1 LPIQN
6 FAGLIQRNPAERP
19 WQADE
24 FRQGLAQLRVD
35 DDHAACHPPREPMN
49 TEATNA
55 IVELLFL
62 AVYLDDRLS
71 VPEDEVLEKA
81 LTTLGWQA
89 GSSAGV
95 DVAAAYRLASEAA
108 ACELKAEQF
117 LRERTALLKAAGHSS
132 IAFEWLGR
140 VLAADGL
147 EATEQRFLNR
157 IQGLLFD

>member
-1 LPIQN
+1 MTGDGLPIQN
-6 FAGLIQRNPAERP
+6 FAGLIQ
-19 WQADE
+19 
-24 FRQGLAQLRVD
+24 AQLRVD
-35 DDHAACHPPREPMN
+35 DERAACQDRCEPMN
-49 TEATNA
+49 KESTRAL
-55 IVELLFL
+55 VELLFL

-81 LTTLGWQA
+81 LTALGWQA
-89 GSSAGV
+89 GSSAAV

-108 ACELKAEQF
+108 ACELKADQF
-117 LRERTALLKAAGHSS
+117 LRERTAVLKAAGHSS

-147 EATEQRFLNR
+147 EASEQRFLNR